1 MFFSVVPKG
10 HPGSWTSRS
19 WTHTRVGNGCD
30 PQNWKSH
37 RESSDSAWRLWT
49 RGGRLSQS
57 GANQASCVLW
67 LIPESCSW
75 PVLEQ
80 CPAFC
85 FSLCASPCPC
95 SHTGPSSAF
104 PELLSGPALL
114 SSGSPA
120 SWWHFLGLWCLLCL
134 EKGPSLEPCS
144 LWWLTVLF
152 SRGKEHFTS
161 GLRGQR
167 GAPLVFDVPVGQNIF
182 VEGVSVFSS
191 ACCCCAVLCCS

>member
-67 LIPESCSW
+67 LIPESCFW

-114 SSGSPA
+114 SSGSSRSCILVAFPGA
-120 SWWHFLGLWCLLCL
+120 LVSFVPG
-134 EKGPSLEPCS
+134 KGSLFGA
-144 LWWLTVLF
+144 VL
-152 SRGKEHFTS
+152 
-161 GLRGQR
+161 
-167 GAPLVFDVPVGQNIF
+167 PV
-182 VEGVSVFSS
+182 V
-191 ACCCCAVLCCS
+191 AHCAV